1 MVSLKTGLTLG
12 LIAAF
17 VLFSNQIGSALG
29 TGIRGFGQSVIGGIT
44 GQPSSLIPTVVT
56 KSTPSNEYLSNLQ
69 SNVVGGLAVADA
81 AVQAATNLGGAL
93 NPESSAAGSIGST
106 QEGQSTETPTVPQ
119 APTPIATS
127 FKSALESGLVEP
139 SFAEKY
145 SFVAPQ
151 EGKLDVSKTFQ
162 YIADPVSVVGST
174 QASRIATTRAKS
186 NYGGYFSSIN
196 QSTAL
201 AKAIQASAAANPE
214 YFR

>member
-1 MVSLKTGLTLG
+1 MVSIKTGLTLG

-17 VLFSNQIGSALG
+17 VLFSNQIGTALG
-29 TGIRGFGQSVIGGIT
+29 KGVRGFGESVISGIT
-44 GQPSSLIPTVVT
+44 NPLTAAIPTVVT
-56 KSTPSNEYLSNLQ
+56 ATTPANSVLTNLQ
-69 SNVVGGLAVADA
+69 K
-81 AVQAATNLGGAL
+81 QAGQLQTNIEEAIQAGTNLGGSV
-93 NPESSAAGSIGST
+93 NPEASASGSIATAG
-106 QEGQSTETPTVPQ
+106 GTPTVPQ

-162 YIADPVSVVGST
+162 YIADPVSVVGSR
-174 QASRIATTRAKS
+174 QASSIATSRAKS
-186 NYGGYFSSIN
+186 NYGGYSSSIN

-201 AKAIQASAAANPE
+201 AQAIQASAAANPE

>member
-1 MVSLKTGLTLG
+1 MVSIKTGLTLG

-69 SNVVGGLAVADA
+69 SNVVGGLAIADQ

-93 NPESSAAGSIGST
+93 NPETSAAGSIGST
-106 QEGQSTETPTVPQ
+106 QSGQSTETPTVP
-119 APTPIATS
+119 TPISTS
-127 FKSALESGLVEP
+127 FKSALQGGIVEP

-151 EGKLDVSKTFQ
+151 EGKLDVSKAFQ
-162 YIADPVSVVGST
+162 YIADPVSVVGSR
-174 QASRIATTRAKS
+174 QASTIATSRAKS
-186 NYGGYFSSIN
+186 GYGGFSSSIN

-201 AKAIQASAAANPE
+201 AQAIQASAAANPE